1 MLSILHERY
10 AFRDSRSLL
19 NFIAQRNLARVRS
32 QAKEATDSGRALAL
46 ASRLPGKQLKV

>member
-1 MLSILHERY
+1 VTVDFFLI
-10 AFRDSRSLL
+10 
-19 NFIAQRNLARVRS
+19 IAQRNLARVRS